1 MTLRNKNL
9 TFLSSA
15 FLCFAL
21 IYLHIFLPQTFEF
34 PTLVYC
40 PLQKTWVKENTP
52 PIKTKEFQSL
62 DKICASEKRKNT
74 VNFAFS
80 LNTFQPLDEKSF
92 FDYLEKGNRLFTE
105 QNRLPDL
112 PNRKFANQLNTQ
124 IAVNNFNQN
133 LENTSPA
140 HFSFAQRQ
148 RPPSKSISVNFEFQ
162 IVRALKKISH
172 NINPRSPPFFI

>member
-1 MTLRNKNL
+1 MILRKTHL

-21 IYLHIFLPQTFEF
+21 IYLHIFLPKSFEL

-52 PIKTKEFQSL
+52 NTPKEFQSL
-62 DKICASEKRKNT
+62 DKICAGEKRKNT
-74 VNFAFS
+74 VSFAFS

-112 PNRKFANQLNTQ
+112 PNRKLANHLNTQ
-124 IAVNNFNQN
+124 SAVNNFNQN

-148 RPPSKSISVNFEFQ
+148 RPPSNSISVNFESQ
-162 IVRALKKISH
+162 IVRTLEKISR
-172 NINPRSPPFFI
+172 NINPRSPPNFI

>member
-1 MTLRNKNL
+1 MILRKTHL

-21 IYLHIFLPQTFEF
+21 IYLHIFLPKSFEL

-52 PIKTKEFQSL
+52 NTPQEFQSV
-62 DKICASEKRKNT
+62 DKICAGEKLKNT
-74 VNFAFS
+74 VSFAFS

-112 PNRKFANQLNTQ
+112 PNRKLTNDLNTQ
-124 IAVNNFNQN
+124 SAVNNFTQN

-148 RPPSKSISVNFEFQ
+148 RPPSISISVNFELQ
-162 IVRALKKISH
+162 IVRSLEKISR
-172 NINPRSPPFFI
+172 NINPRSPPNFI